1 MELSPSAIKVPHA
14 VGVGLSIKKLKT
26 REKIKDADRN
36 FEFSRCRYIINTYMT
51 GFQINKLSNPRFC
64 QLYFRIPMA

>member
-36 FEFSRCRYIINTYMT
+36 FEFSRCR
-51 GFQINKLSNPRFC
+51 
-64 QLYFRIPMA
+64 